1 MKIGFQQLSIM
12 LLMVGLL
19 TDCHRHRATTAAE
32 SLEAAEFVHTSSPD
46 SVKAYEDLLR
56 TTIIKAET
64 EFDWMTCAQAALL
77 LSAQLQWTD
86 EKEALSLAQKAQ
98 QAYEKDRSTRS
109 NVSSPKNGDVDESLS
124 LRISLVMAG
133 LLEQTG
139 DTARARSLY
148 QQCLKANESRNVALS
163 RLANLSLASG
173 DTEGAL
179 ALARQIRPDESDTAD
194 VEPLFVLANCY
205 LQSDSLVAARQIYER
220 LSALPNSKTRYV
232 AYRHLAEIAILERRL
247 EALASGLDSAFA
259 SAENVFFEALQQKDA
274 YFHATLEQERRA
286 ERLMYHGRLMNWALL
301 GITVVGALTIL
312 FIVSVS
318 RQRRATQRQRLL
330 AEQRERELAEQRLRH
345 EAKEREREAREAEER
360 LLQQGLKIQLL
371 QRFILD
377 KNEVLQRLRKEGD
390 HKRQLSAKEWADV
403 EQMLDSITDGFVSR
417 LRTAHPEFREEDI
430 QLCMLT
436 RMKLSNQVI
445 SSIYLIT
452 VSAVKHRKLKLKKD
466 GFGET
471 DPECPLDDVLDRI

>member
-1 MKIGFQQLSIM
+1 
-12 LLMVGLL
+12 
-19 TDCHRHRATTAAE
+19 
-32 SLEAAEFVHTSSPD
+32 
-46 SVKAYEDLLR
+46 
-56 TTIIKAET
+56 
-64 EFDWMTCAQAALL
+64 
-77 LSAQLQWTD
+77 
-86 EKEALSLAQKAQ
+86 
-98 QAYEKDRSTRS
+98 
-109 NVSSPKNGDVDESLS
+109 
-124 LRISLVMAG
+124 
-133 LLEQTG
+133 
-139 DTARARSLY
+139 
-148 QQCLKANESRNVALS
+148 
-163 RLANLSLASG
+163 
-173 DTEGAL
+173 
-179 ALARQIRPDESDTAD
+179 
-194 VEPLFVLANCY
+194 
-205 LQSDSLVAARQIYER
+205 
-220 LSALPNSKTRYV
+220 
-232 AYRHLAEIAILERRL
+232 
-247 EALASGLDSAFA
+247 
-259 SAENVFFEALQQKDA
+259 
-274 YFHATLEQERRA
+274 
-286 ERLMYHGRLMNWALL
+286 MNWALL

-417 LRTAHPEFREEDI
+417 LRAAHPEFREEDI